1 MLRLGGVHVLA
12 TAAATQ
18 DTREHAWNT
27 EGSQKK
33 VRKKSVNSQANRS
46 LDLTGNATWRVG
58 ELPGFFSA
66 TAGDIPSVVAPPP
79 PAAAALEDDNSATPE
94 ALAPAESGTDEKN
107 TARRRRRRRRRQV
120 CGESGLKM

>member
-1 MLRLGGVHVLA
+1 MKV
-12 TAAATQ
+12 
-18 DTREHAWNT
+18 
-27 EGSQKK
+27 